1 MTTGHTRDTL
11 LFSAN
16 RYALGKAAGAP
27 RVGLT
32 GTLGDSKLPEVHKR
46 TKILS

>member
-1 MTTGHTRDTL
+1 MTTEHKRDTL

-16 RYALGKAAGAP
+16 RYALGKAAEVL
-27 RVGLT
+27 RVGLI
-32 GTLGDSKLPEVHKR
+32 GTLANSKMPEVHKR